1 MKSGNKLRDKLLAP
15 LHIVAWGLVA
25 GVVVV
30 CSLAKRDKPRQKT
43 TGEDPLP
50 SYIKGVTR
58 REHGSEVHD
67 CPRHG

>member
-1 MKSGNKLRDKLLAP
+1 MKSSNKLRDKLFAP

-30 CSLAKRDKPRQKT
+30 CSLTKRDKPRQKT
-43 TGEDPLP
+43 TGEDPLTG
-50 SYIKGVTR
+50 YITGAR
-58 REHGSEVHD
+58 RRTNGRTIHD

>member
-1 MKSGNKLRDKLLAP
+1 MGSKIHTALIAP
-15 LHIVAWGLVA
+15 LYVAGWALVA
-25 GVVVV
+25 GVVVMR
-30 CSLAKRDKPRQKT
+30 SLTKRDKTRQET

>member
-1 MKSGNKLRDKLLAP
+1 MGSKLRTLAIVP
-15 LHIVAWGLVA
+15 LHIAGWAFVVGCVVAR
-25 GVVVV
+25 
-30 CSLAKRDKPRQKT
+30 SLTKRDKTRQET